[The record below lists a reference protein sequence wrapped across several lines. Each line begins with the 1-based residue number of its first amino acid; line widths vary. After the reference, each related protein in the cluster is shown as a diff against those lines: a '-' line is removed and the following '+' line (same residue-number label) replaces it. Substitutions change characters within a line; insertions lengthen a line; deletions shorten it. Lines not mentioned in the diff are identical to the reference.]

1 MISRDWLLDAMQGCE
16 TELIS
21 APKREK
27 LAQLYI
33 IYDHLYG
40 FQPNATKIKTEKQT
54 IISTG
59 GTSDFLKAV
68 QGKESNA
75 IWDIINELMASIKVI
90 QPGLYDAVLIKIH
103 NV

>member
-1 MISRDWLLDAMQGCE
+1 MISRDWLLDAMQECE
-16 TELIS
+16 TEPFT

-27 LAQLYI
+27 LAELYI

-40 FQPNATKIKTEKQT
+40 FQPNATKIKTEKQSVV
-54 IISTG
+54 STG
-59 GTSDFLKAV
+59 GSSDFLKAV
-68 QGKESNA
+68 EGKEANA

-90 QPGLYDAVLIKIH
+90 QPNLYDAVLVKIH

>member
-1 MISRDWLLDAMQGCE
+1 MISRDELLEGMQECE
-16 TELIS
+16 SGILT

-40 FQPNATKIKTEKQT
+40 FQPNATKIKTEKQSV
-54 IISTG
+54 ISTG
-59 GTSDFLKAV
+59 GSSDFLKAV
-68 QGKESNA
+68 EGKEANA

-90 QPGLYDAVLIKIH
+90 QPNLYDAVLVKIH

>member
-1 MISRDWLLDAMQGCE
+1 MIDREELLCAIDQCE
-16 TELIS
+16 HEPMNPS
-21 APKREK
+21 VRQK

-33 IYDHLYG
+33 IYDHSFDRQAELK
-40 FQPNATKIKTEKQT
+40 KIKTEKQT

-68 QGKESNA
+68 EGKEANA

>member
-1 MISRDWLLDAMQGCE
+1 MIDRDWLLDAMQECE
-16 TELIS
+16 TEPIT

-27 LAQLYI
+27 LADLYI

-54 IISTG
+54 VVSTG

-68 QGKESNA
+68 DGHEAEK
-75 IWDIINELMASIKVI
+75 IWSIINELMASIKVI
-90 QPGLYDAVLIKIH
+90 QPNLYDAVIQKIQEL
-103 NV
+103 

>member
-1 MISRDWLLDAMQGCE
+1 MITRDWLLDAMQECE
-16 TELIS
+16 TEPFT

-54 IISTG
+54 VVSTG
-59 GTSDFLKAV
+59 GTSDFLKTVEGKDANAV
-68 QGKESNA
+68 WA
-75 IWDIINELMASIKVI
+75 VIDELLTSIKVI
-90 QPGLYDAVLIKIH
+90 QHGLYDAVIQKIQEI
-103 NV
+103 

>member
-1 MISRDWLLDAMQGCE
+1 MISRDELLEGMQECE
-16 TELIS
+16 SGILT

-54 IISTG
+54 IISTSG
-59 GTSDFLKAV
+59 DSDFLKAV
-68 QGKESNA
+68 QGHEAEK
-75 IWDIINELMASIKVI
+75 IWDIINELMASLKVI
-90 QPGLYDAVLIKIH
+90 QPNLYNAVIQKIQEL
-103 NV
+103 

>member
-1 MISRDWLLDAMQGCE
+1 MISQKWLLDAMDECE
-16 TELIS
+16 SEPMT
-21 APKREK
+21 AAKREK
-27 LAQLYI
+27 LSQIYI

-40 FQPNATKIKTEKQT
+40 FQPNATKIKTEKKSVV
-54 IISTG
+54 STG

-68 QGKESNA
+68 EGKEANA

-90 QPGLYDAVLIKIH
+90 QPNLYDAVLVKIH

>member
-1 MISRDWLLDAMQGCE
+1 MISRDWLLDAMQECE
-16 TELIS
+16 TEPFT

-40 FQPNATKIKTEKQT
+40 FQPNATKIKTEKQIT
-54 IISTG
+54 ISTSG
-59 GTSDFLKAV
+59 DSDFLKSV
-68 QGKESNA
+68 DGKEANA

-90 QPGLYDAVLIKIH
+90 QPNLYDAVLVKIH

>member
-1 MISRDWLLDAMQGCE
+1 MIDREELLCAIDQCE
-16 TELIS
+16 HEPMNPS
-21 APKREK
+21 VRQK

-33 IYDHLYG
+33 IYDHSFDRQAEL
-40 FQPNATKIKTEKQT
+40 KRIKTEKQT

-68 QGKESNA
+68 EGKEANA

-90 QPGLYDAVLIKIH
+90 QPNLYDAVLIKIH

>member
-1 MISRDWLLDAMQGCE
+1 MIDREELLRAIDQCE
-16 TELIS
+16 HEPMNPS
-21 APKREK
+21 VRQK

-33 IYDHLYG
+33 IYDHL
-40 FQPNATKIKTEKQT
+40 FDHQSDLKKIKTEKQT

-68 QGKESNA
+68 EGKEANA